1 MRRLTAGGGRVAGA
15 EAMQPNTASRW
26 GLLDARGHEQPSVGR
41 VGMLWS
47 GLGGSVEL
55 NAPGV
60 NLADPRSQKLL
71 DVFGVRAIL
80 TPTRPPLRGAP
91 VEYRAPAASSSPTP
105 GRCRRRSWR
114 TGGARAPTATRRRS

>member
-1 MRRLTAGGGRVAGA
+1 MVGV

-41 VGMLWS
+41 VAMLWS
-47 GLGGSVEL
+47 ALGGSVEL

-80 TPTRPPLRGAP
+80 TPSAPPLRDAP
-91 VEYRAPAASSSPTP
+91 VEYEGP
-105 GRCRRRSWR
+105 GGRRRLQPPGALPLAFVAYGWR
-114 TGGARAPTATRRRS
+114 PSPNRDASGRS